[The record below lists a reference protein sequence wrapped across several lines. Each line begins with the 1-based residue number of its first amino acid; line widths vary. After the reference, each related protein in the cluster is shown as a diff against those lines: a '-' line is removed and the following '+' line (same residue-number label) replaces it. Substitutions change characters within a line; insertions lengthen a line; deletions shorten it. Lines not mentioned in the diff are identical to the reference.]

1 MQVGNAKWS
10 CPHCPKAMKRQND
23 LQKHIMIHT
32 GEKPFKCDMCDY
44 ASNRKTNLQRH
55 KRFKC
60 VMTSKAD
67 LDIL

>member
-1 MQVGNAKWS
+1 
-10 CPHCPKAMKRQND
+10 MKRQND

-60 VMTSKAD
+60 VMTSEAD

>member
-1 MQVGNAKWS
+1 
-10 CPHCPKAMKRQND
+10 MKRQND

-60 VMTSKAD
+60 VMTSGAD